1 MNINRLDNLIF
12 ELENI
17 NDPTNLD
24 FQLIDFYKK
33 KRKQLLKEIKLEIN
47 KKLKQNLNF
56 SMNKKQKEI
65 FEKFFEKQLNK

>member
-33 KRKQLLKEIKLEIN
+33 KRKQLIKEIKLQIT
-47 KKLKQNLNF
+47 KKLKTI
-56 SMNKKQKEI
+56 K
-65 FEKFFEKQLNK
+65 